1 MLLIIGSNA
10 REATEKAAFLFRRAF
25 KVEDP
30 VYLGE
35 GAMEFAQLNLDPLD
49 GNAQREPGLPRSG
62 PFLPRIIENIR
73 QSCLPWRYHPNRT
86 RVICDASKES
96 RLVLEALMSF
106 PWLLPPDSFICVL
119 RPPPVAAKKATK
131 QHEELLGFIK
141 DSLLRRV
148 WQSPD
153 YHGLEDQHKPTVEA
167 FWLSHVILNDV
178 TVQPDN
184 EVIQTEPPLVVF
196 ACNERVR
203 KRLGKNMPSVSYDS
217 ITYNPARGMDLCGQV
232 WSCKKGRHVLLVWDL
247 DEYHSLDVGNQ
258 LRAISEYSRS
268 TVWGIIGLASPGMGA
283 EKQAA
288 SLMGLAKYPF
298 EMMASPELI
307 TGEESGYYQQTLD
320 VKYSRMRKAVWRWLK
335 EWEVHHRIFPVS
347 SE

>member
-153 YHGLEDQHKPTVEA
+153 YHGLEDQHKPVVEA

-178 TVQPDN
+178 TAKPDN

-217 ITYNPARGMDLCGQV
+217 LTYNPAGGMDLCGQV
-232 WSCKKGRHVLLVWDL
+232 WSSKKDGMFCLFGTWMSITAWMLATSYAPLV
-247 DEYHSLDVGNQ
+247 NI
-258 LRAISEYSRS
+258 RARQS
-268 TVWGIIGLASPGMGA
+268 G
-283 EKQAA
+283 A
-288 SLMGLAKYPF
+288 SLAWQALAW
-298 EMMASPELI
+298 
-307 TGEESGYYQQTLD
+307 GRR
-320 VKYSRMRKAVWRWLK
+320 SRLRR
-335 EWEVHHRIFPVS
+335 
-347 SE
+347 